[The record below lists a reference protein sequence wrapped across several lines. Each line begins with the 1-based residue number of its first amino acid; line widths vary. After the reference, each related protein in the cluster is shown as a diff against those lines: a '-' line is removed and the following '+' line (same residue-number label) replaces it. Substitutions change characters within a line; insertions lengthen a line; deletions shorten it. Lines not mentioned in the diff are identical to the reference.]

1 MEMSVVREERSRGG
15 ARVSA
20 RRLVLSETETA
31 EELSLS
37 VRTLQAMRLD
47 GTGPA
52 FIKLTERRI
61 GYAISELERWIADRT
76 VRSTADATVRFQ
88 RERAAC

>member
-1 MEMSVVREERSRGG
+1 MEMSVVREERNRGG

-20 RRLVLSETETA
+20 RRLVLSEIETA

-37 VRTLQAMRLD
+37 VRTLQAMRLE

-52 FIKLTERRI
+52 FIKLTQRRI
-61 GYAISELERWIADRT
+61 GYALSELERWISERS
-76 VRSTADATVRFQ
+76 VCSTAEATVRAQ
-88 RERAAC
+88 REAASC

>member
-20 RRLVLSETETA
+20 RRLVLSEIETA

-37 VRTLQAMRLD
+37 VRTLQAMRLE

-52 FIKLTERRI
+52 FIKLTQRRI
-61 GYAISELERWIADRT
+61 GYALSELERWISERS
-76 VRSTADATVRFQ
+76 VRSTAEATVRAQ
-88 RERAAC
+88 REAVSC

>member
-1 MEMSVVREERSRGG
+1 MEMSVVREERSRRG

-37 VRTLQAMRLD
+37 VRTLQSMRFE

-61 GYAISELERWIADRT
+61 GYALSELERWISERS
-76 VRSTADATVRFQ
+76 VRSTSEAAVRAH
-88 RERAAC
+88 REAAPC

>member
-1 MEMSVVREERSRGG
+1 MEMSVVREERARGG
-15 ARVSA
+15 VHVSA

-52 FIKLTERRI
+52 FIKLTERRV

-76 VRSTADATVRFQ
+76 VRSTADSTVRFQ
-88 RERAAC
+88 RGRAA

>member
-1 MEMSVVREERSRGG
+1 MEMSVVREERNRGG

-61 GYAISELERWIADRT
+61 GYAVSELERWIARRT
-76 VRSTADATVRFQ
+76 VRSTTEASVRAQ
-88 RERAAC
+88 REGASC